1 MKIDIS
7 QFTEKQIEL
16 LKSKHIIFDNTKDY
30 SDDELIDL
38 EQKIAN
44 IMIDCGVT
52 KDGEPT
58 KQFIIWENIHDVF
71 LDVMGD

>member
-16 LKSKHIIFDNTKDY
+16 LKSKGIIFDNTKDY

-44 IMIDCGVT
+44 IMIDCGVD

-71 LDVMGD
+71 F